1 MTNLKDKHDPGGV
14 TAYIE
19 KLAPGQAALVEKVRR
34 VILDAGPCIGEQ
46 LKWNAPAFFYTGEMQ
61 DFDPKTYKRDIV
73 VMNLRQKGHLLL
85 IFPTGSVLQHALL
98 EGDYTDGRRMLKIK
112 DEADLAGKKEALQE
126 ILRAWIAESIEKG

>member
-1 MTNLKDKHDPGGV
+1 MTSVKDKHDPEGV

-19 KLAPGQAALVEKVRR
+19 KLGPGQAALVEKVRR
-34 VILDAGPCIGEQ
+34 AILDADGRIGEQ

-85 IFPTGSVLQHALL
+85 IFPTGDVLQHALL
-98 EGDYTDGRRMLKIK
+98 EGDHADGRRMLKINN
-112 DEADLAGKKEALQE
+112 EADLDEKKEALQE
-126 ILRAWIAESIEKG
+126 ILCAWIAESIEKS